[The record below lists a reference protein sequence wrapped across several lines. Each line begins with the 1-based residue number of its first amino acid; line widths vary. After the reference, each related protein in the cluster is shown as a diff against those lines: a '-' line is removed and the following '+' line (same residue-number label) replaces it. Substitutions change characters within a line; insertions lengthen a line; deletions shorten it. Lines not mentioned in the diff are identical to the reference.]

1 MARGLYNFGV
11 KALPGTKMRFK
22 AMQEWPERLKHIE
35 PMVPYMA
42 ADYMKR
48 YLKAHLPKGEEQRG
62 YRQGLEVVKVVAS
75 GAEHAYAVQIDPKNR
90 YVKMVKTAR
99 TLLYIHPKKRA
110 ARPNQIGLILEKYNP
125 WTFDSLPISPDA
137 KYVDVIKK
145 KALPK
150 LVHDTTEKRR
160 RQKREWGPELVHAGV
175 RKLNEKGRLRVGKI
189 AHTVPGF
196 DMEALRLEFGDGKN
210 EPKPLWRLALQH
222 LKRGGIKAL
231 SRDKR
236 IFVYPFTRP
245 SFRMWEKWPPKTK
258 HKLPKMKA
266 KRFMAFQRKIR
277 GS

>member
-1 MARGLYNFGV
+1 MARGLYNFSV
-11 KALPGTKMRFK
+11 KALPGTKDRFK
-22 AMQEWPERLKHIE
+22 AMQDWPNRLKHIE
-35 PMVPYMA
+35 PMVPYLA
-42 ADYMKR
+42 ADYVKR
-48 YLKAHLPKGEEQRG
+48 YLKAHLPKGQEQRG
-62 YRQGLEVVKVVAS
+62 YRQGLEVAKVVAS
-75 GAEHAYAVQIDPKNR
+75 GSEYAYAVQIDQKNR

-99 TLLYIHPKKRA
+99 TLLYVHPKKRMA
-110 ARPNQIGLILEKYNP
+110 KPNKIGAILEKYNP

-137 KYVDVIKK
+137 KYVDIVHKK
-145 KALPK
+145 GSPK
-150 LVHDTTEKRR
+150 LVNMTTEKRR
-160 RQKREWGPELVHAGV
+160 RQKHEWAVLLAQAGV
-175 RKLNEKGRLRVGKI
+175 RNLNDKGRLRIGKI

-222 LKRGGIKAL
+222 LKRGGIKTF

-245 SFRMWEKWPPKTK
+245 SFRMWEKWPPRTK

-266 KRFMAFQRKIR
+266 KRFMAFQKKIR